1 MAINRNTSN
10 LQHYCS
16 GDLQILSNFTNKTLD
31 TDGKLVRIE
40 IATDITERK
49 EAEIKLKQSEREIN
63 QPRMFAKLKKRSH

>member
-16 GDLQILSNFTNKTLD
+16 GDLQILSNFTNKTFD

-40 IATDITERK
+40 IATYITERK
-49 EAEIKLKQSEREIN
+49 PLAQV
-63 QPRMFAKLKKRSH
+63 